1 MHTRNALRYFLH
13 PPRVT
18 TSTKAHDIELSIAN
32 HGAKKDIIV
41 DRQKNRHDGKT
52 SDKTSIKPIQEL
64 MMVNTTPIKILARD
78 KKKKV
83 KKVGLT

>member
-1 MHTRNALRYFLH
+1 MRYFLH

-64 MMVNTTPIKILARD
+64 MTMNTMSIKISTRD
-78 KKKKV
+78 KKKEV
-83 KKVGLT
+83 KKVGPTQKNERR